1 MNFDFQCVSYL
12 SKQSFLRNPS
22 VESFVMEND
31 MLIDIQ
37 KYVVYSVGIINNQRI
52 VHALRFIKQY
62 QSPGVT
68 SYYIEW
74 FNVACY
80 PCFSFNYQHP
90 TIESVKFWVHSGV
103 ALRKNFFLYQDRMN
117 LYKSTFLYDS
127 KRGQYYRLIH
137 LLPYI
142 KLDFAIQIKSPMY
155 SEVNKIFLHN
165 HRKKKQKASSVNYN
179 LLSLKKQCLK
189 MIHSHNSFGYL
200 EKSHP
205 RLFEELTKI
214 IN

>member
-12 SKQSFLRNPS
+12 SNQSFLRNPS
-22 VESFVMEND
+22 VEAFVIENN
-31 MLIDIQ
+31 MVIDIQ
-37 KYVVYSVGIINNQRI
+37 KYVVYSVGIINNLRI

-74 FNVACY
+74 FNIASY
-80 PCFSFNYQHP
+80 PCSSFIYEHP
-90 TIESVKFWVHSGV
+90 PIETVKFWVHSGV

-117 LYKSTFLYDS
+117 LYKSTFLYDI
-127 KRGQYYRLIH
+127 KRGQYYRMIY
-137 LLPYI
+137 LLPYL
-142 KLDFAIQIKSPMY
+142 KLDFVTHIERPMY
-155 SEVNKIFLHN
+155 SEVDKIFLHN
-165 HRKKKQKASSVNYN
+165 HRKKKQKAASLNYN
-179 LLSLKKQCLK
+179 LISLRKQCLRV
-189 MIHSHNSFGYL
+189 IHCHNSFGYL